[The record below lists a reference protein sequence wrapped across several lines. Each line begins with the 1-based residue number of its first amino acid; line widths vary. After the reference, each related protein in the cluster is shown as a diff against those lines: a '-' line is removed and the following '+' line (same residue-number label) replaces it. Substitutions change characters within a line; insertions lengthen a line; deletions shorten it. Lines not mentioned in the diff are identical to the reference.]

1 MAKSKMAKKN
11 EEVSNDS
18 VRHSIPA
25 MGERTAPSAAPS
37 SVIDRHRRKF
47 KPTSKPVKDSE
58 RPVID
63 IPQSTQSKFIDFAC
77 TKEVFDLV
85 EKQKKTQQA
94 DVSSEI
100 YESFVD
106 ALWRSKCQ
114 PANPNIEARTS
125 SGKVD
130 ATGQFIVASGS
141 KIKISMPEAND
152 GEDPED
158 ALVRGLVNAGVD
170 PANAER
176 LVSSEVSFVPSWT
189 MSFTDMMRGEVKE
202 GKINA
207 PNPTAASA
215 AEILFCAIQGEDTGG
230 NPIDEKGRIELLKKI
245 SGDGWI
251 SLKSDIE
258 KRTVYVPILVDSK
271 DFLDRVCGY
280 AESREELRS
289 ILAVFSPT
297 HYCQRVVF
305 APNDSE
311 SSKKSRMVAEAK
323 AVIG

>member
-1 MAKSKMAKKN
+1 MAKSKMVKKN
-11 EEVSNDS
+11 EEISGS
-18 VRHSIPA
+18 VRHSIPS
-25 MGERTAPSAAPS
+25 MGERPEPAGSRV
-37 SVIDRHRRKF
+37 SVIDRHRRKV

-58 RPVID
+58 RPVINL
-63 IPQSTQSKFIDFAC
+63 PQTTQNKFIDFSC

-106 ALWRSKCQ
+106 ALWSSKCQ

-141 KIKISMPEAND
+141 KIKINMPEAND
-152 GEDPED
+152 GEEPED

-170 PANAER
+170 PSNAER

-251 SLKSDIE
+251 SLRSDIE
-258 KRTVYVPILVDSK
+258 KRTVYIPILVDSK

-280 AESREELRS
+280 ADSRDELRS
-289 ILAVFSPT
+289 VLAVFAPS

-311 SSKKSRMVAEAK
+311 SSKKSRMVAESK
-323 AVIG
+323 AIIG